1 MDQTTKFLMKLGL
14 DERNTL
20 LLVLQKILSLDLDGL
35 DIKKL
40 Q

>member
-1 MDQTTKFLMKLGL
+1 MKLGL

>member
-1 MDQTTKFLMKLGL
+1 MDQTTKFLMKLGS

-20 LLVLQKILSLDLDGL
+20 LILLQKILTLDIEGL